1 MNFVDII
8 IIVIILSFGYRG
20 YKNGLI
26 RELGSLVAL
35 IAGIFLAIRFSDLI
49 FSITEKHV
57 NVDAELIPVISFA
70 IIFIAVVVV
79 VLMFSKV
86 LDKFVKVI
94 KLDWLNKIAG
104 VVFSSAKT
112 ILILGGLFFLT
123 NQIIASLN
131 FSSQVFLENSTLY
144 NLMIDVFE
152 FGFPYLDHITI

>member
-1 MNFVDII
+1 
-8 IIVIILSFGYRG
+8 
-20 YKNGLI
+20 
-26 RELGSLVAL
+26 
-35 IAGIFLAIRFSDLI
+35 
-49 FSITEKHV
+49 
-57 NVDAELIPVISFA
+57 
-70 IIFIAVVVV
+70 
-79 VLMFSKV
+79 MFSKV

-112 ILILGGLFFLT
+112 VIILGGLFFLT

-131 FSSQVFLENSTLY
+131 FSSKALLTNSTLY

>member
-8 IIVIILSFGYRG
+8 IIVIILFFGYRG
-20 YKNGLI
+20 FKNGLI
-26 RELGSLVAL
+26 RELGGLVAL

-112 ILILGGLFFLT
+112 VIILGGLFFLT

-131 FSSQVFLENSTLY
+131 FSSKALLTNSTLY